1 MFFNG
6 RTPAYAV
13 GLIIPFWLLLGLFI
27 TGQFYPGYSHINQA
41 MSALGAVGA
50 PTQGMSA
57 LLNNYP
63 LGLFFIIF
71 ALGVVFTP
79 QLPKLGRFTGVLI
92 GAHGLASFFAGYFP
106 CDALCK
112 PAEPSTSQLIHNTAG
127 FAMLLTLL
135 AASALWSWLAF
146 RAQERWFGFWS
157 IILTF
162 ATVASIPWMAAAAQ
176 MDTSFGLYQRFNYF
190 SQVIWV
196 AVFAWMLI
204 RRQAR
209 A

>member
-1 MFFNG
+1 MPVNG

-13 GLIIPFWLLLGLFI
+13 GLIIPFWLLLGLI
-27 TGQFYPGYSHINQA
+27 VTSHFYPGYSHINQA
-41 MSALGAVGA
+41 MSALGAVGS
-50 PTQGMSA
+50 PTQAISP
-57 LLNNYP
+57 LIDNYP

-71 ALGVVFTP
+71 SLGVIFTP
-79 QLPKLGRFTGVLI
+79 NLPRLGRFTGVLI
-92 GAHGLASFFAGYFP
+92 GLHGLANLFTGYFP

-112 PAEPSTSQLIHNTAG
+112 PVEPSASQLIHNTAG

-146 RAQERWFGFWS
+146 RVQERWFGFWS

-176 MDTSFGLYQRFNYF
+176 METSFGLYQRFNYF
-190 SQVIWV
+190 SQLIWV